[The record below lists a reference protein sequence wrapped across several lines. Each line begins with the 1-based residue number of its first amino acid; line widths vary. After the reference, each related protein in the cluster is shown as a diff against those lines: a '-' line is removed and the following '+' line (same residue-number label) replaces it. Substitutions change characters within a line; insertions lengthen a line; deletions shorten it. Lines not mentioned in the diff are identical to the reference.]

1 MQKNRYIWFLLSE
14 FGTSVRTGRL
24 AEWLMQRTAN
34 PFISVQFRY
43 RPPKSFRLSS
53 AVEQSAVNRSVI
65 CSNQIV
71 GATKKGC
78 RKTVF
83 FAFKT
88 LSKTHCYPT
97 KTVYGID
104 WFCNTSK
111 PPKFV
116 SKKQNPL

>member
-71 GATKKGC
+71 GAKIIE
-78 RKTVF
+78 
-83 FAFKT
+83 
-88 LSKTHCYPT
+88 
-97 KTVYGID
+97 ID
-104 WFCNTSK
+104 IYQSLF
-111 PPKFV
+111 
-116 SKKQNPL
+116 L